1 MIGFLALVFFI
12 LPLLFTVRW
21 RPIVN
26 FCGGIASFYRFHH
39 FLGLFC
45 IIPILIHIL
54 NQFLDFGISDWQ
66 LLFDI
71 SDLGLLAAWMGFSL
85 IFSGILFA
93 YLKKLRYK
101 IWKSLHLIFIPAYFL
116 IFWHA
121 WLFLPSNHF
130 FSYTVI
136 FLILSGFIVLSI
148 LVLSYFFPL
157 HENKFEV
164 SQLVD
169 IGDEVFELN
178 VVRSDKDPKLMYPAG
193 QIVYLRF
200 NSKPFS
206 RNWHPF
212 SIASCELDPKLR
224 LLIKSFGHD
233 TKLLESIQIGSSLS
247 IVGPFHEFNISSQ
260 VSQIW
265 IAGGVGISPF
275 MGMVRCLGVKKFAD
289 VKLFYFGNSIGE
301 IKCKKE
307 LNEAKDRFP
316 NFSWKSIIEPRGS
329 KLTEESLQDIIQS
342 DKNSN
347 YIICGPPAF
356 MKYIR
361 RYLIKNGIE
370 KRFINTEEYSK

>member
-1 MIGFLALVFFI
+1 
-12 LPLLFTVRW
+12 
-21 RPIVN
+21 
-26 FCGGIASFYRFHH
+26 
-39 FLGLFC
+39 
-45 IIPILIHIL
+45 L